1 MIIRNATHEDFTAI
15 RDIYA
20 HHVLHGTGTFEEEPP
35 SYDEMLRRFEAVRN
49 NGLPWIVAD
58 VDGEIAGYAYAQRYH
73 ARSGWR
79 VTLEDSIYISQER
92 AGQGI
97 GRALLAD
104 LIPRCAAIGF
114 REMLAVIGD
123 SRNVGSITLHE
134 RAGFAHAGLL
144 KNVGIKFGHYLDV
157 VLMQRTLNE

>member
-1 MIIRNATHEDFTAI
+1 MIIRDATQKDFSAI
-15 RDIYA
+15 REIYA

-35 SYDEMLRRFEAVRN
+35 SHEEMLRRFEAVRN
-49 NGLPWIVAD
+49 NGLPWTVAD

-79 VTLEDSIYISQER
+79 ITLEDSIYITQER
-92 AGQGI
+92 MGHSI

-104 LIPRCAAIGF
+104 LIQRCAALGY

-123 SRNVGSITLHE
+123 SRNTGSITLHE
-134 RAGFAHAGLL
+134 RAGFTHAGLL
-144 KNVGIKFGHYLDV
+144 KNVGIKFGRYLDV